1 MEIYSAKDGTG
12 RKFSVYKEQV
22 GPGVAVYFIEVST
35 PCGAQ
40 RCALSAN
47 SALNLGRAL
56 LCSVHDDAPEPAPET
71 PPPIP
76 PTLYAV
82 D

>member
-1 MEIYSAKDGTG
+1 MEIYSTKDGTG
-12 RKFSVYKEQV
+12 RKLSVHKDQV
-22 GPGVAVYFIEVST
+22 GPGVAAYFVDVST

-40 RCALSAN
+40 RCALSAT

-56 LCSVHDDAPEPAPET
+56 LWSAHADGLQPAPET
-71 PPPIP
+71 PPTTP
-76 PTLYAV
+76 PTLHAV

>member
-1 MEIYSAKDGTG
+1 LEIYSAKDGTG

-40 RCALSAN
+40 RCALSAS

-56 LCSVHDDAPEPAPET
+56 LWSAHADGLRPAPET
-71 PPPIP
+71 PRPTP
-76 PTLYAV
+76 PTLHAV